1 MNINIKQTKP
11 NDNLWSQVAELFPR
25 AVQWMND
32 PSDDGGYHFFAAIDD
47 STKFL
52 GGSVIEIGTLRFGP
66 LSGVKAGFL
75 ENIHVL
81 EPHRRKGVAV
91 ALLCATL
98 QHAWQMG
105 CESVRSVVT
114 YDNTAAIAFYRNQ
127 GFGFV
132 PEEDPAAEQPE
143 KTYAI
148 VAINPARVKA
158 EYACQPAAEL
168 DKK

>member
-1 MNINIKQTKP
+1 MNINIKQTKT
-11 NDNLWSQVAELFPR
+11 NDDLWPQVAELFPR
-25 AVQWMND
+25 AVQWMDDPND
-32 PSDDGGYHFFAAIDD
+32 DSDYHFFAAIDD
-47 STKFL
+47 SAKFL
-52 GGSVIEIGTLRFGP
+52 GGSVIEIGTLKFGP
-66 LSGVKAGFL
+66 LSEVNAGFL

-91 ALLCATL
+91 ALLRATL

-114 YDNTAAIAFYRNQ
+114 YDNTAAITLYRNQ

-132 PEEDPAAEQPE
+132 PEEDPDAEQPE

-148 VAINPARVKA
+148 VAINPERVKA
-158 EYACQPAAEL
+158 GYG
-168 DKK
+168 